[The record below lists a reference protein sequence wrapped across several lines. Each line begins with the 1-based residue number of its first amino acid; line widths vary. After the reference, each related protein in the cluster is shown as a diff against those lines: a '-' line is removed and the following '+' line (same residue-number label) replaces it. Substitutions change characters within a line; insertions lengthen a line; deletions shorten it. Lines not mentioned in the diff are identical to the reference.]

1 MNAREGR
8 DRMRIGELAEE
19 AGVNVQKI
27 RFYACEG
34 LLSKPARS
42 AKGAVKKLEI
52 AQDRLSSIEETIELL
67 SRMRAEMQGMIRSLS
82 FRRTPIQSVPL
93 RSMASPSA
101 SSRSQINLQFGKGTG
116 CVYRTRGGLCDS
128 IASVP

>member
-1 MNAREGR
+1 
-8 DRMRIGELAEE
+8 MRIGELAEE

-27 RFYACEG
+27 RFYECEG

-82 FRRTPIQSVPL
+82 FRRPRVVRLPQQQSSDP
-93 RSMASPSA
+93 
-101 SSRSQINLQFGKGTG
+101 
-116 CVYRTRGGLCDS
+116 
-128 IASVP
+128 